1 MYEQIAL
8 SKDKSEV
15 LRLSL
20 EGNVI
25 AKPQDIVKHLTILEL
40 LGIEEKSKYK
50 EKISTKKPYQYSVYN
65 PENQ

>member
-25 AKPQDIVKHLTILEL
+25 AKPQDIVKHLTILEF